1 MSKSLGNSPDPID
14 LIEKY
19 GADGVRMGMLLT
31 SPAGNDLPFDESMCE
46 QGRNFSNKV
55 WNAFRLVKGW
65 EISDAEQ
72 PEAAREAV
80 AWFGSHLAATMAE
93 VDDLFSKYRI
103 SEALM
108 TLYKLTWDDFCAW
121 YLEAVKPGFQQGIDR
136 KTYEATVGYFEDI
149 LRLLHPFVPFIT
161 EEIWHFLAE
170 RKNEYLIVNR
180 MPNAG
185 EVQEA
190 RNREFELCREL
201 IAAIRTYRAERG
213 MSTKE
218 ALTLYTKVELPF
230 EAVLRKLANIED
242 VTTVQEKPQG
252 TVAVVLRTVEIF
264 LPMGESS
271 DPEAEREKLQK
282 ELEYTEGFLAS
293 VEKKLSNERFVSN
306 AKPEVVEMERKKQ
319 QDAQARIQMLE
330 GQLKS

>member
-1 MSKSLGNSPDPID
+1 
-14 LIEKY
+14 
-19 GADGVRMGMLLT
+19 LT

-65 EISDAEQ
+65 EVADVEQ

-80 AWFGSHLAATMAE
+80 SWFGSHLSATMAE

-136 KTYEATVGYFEDI
+136 KTYEATVAYFEDI
-149 LRLLHPFVPFIT
+149 LRLLNPFVPFIT
-161 EEIWHFLAE
+161 EEIWHYVAE
-170 RKNEYLIVNR
+170 RNNDYLIVNR
-180 MPNAG
+180 MPAAG
-185 EVQEA
+185 AVNETW
-190 RNREFELCREL
+190 NKDFELCREL
-201 IAAIRTYRAERG
+201 IASIRTYRAERG
-213 MSTKE
+213 MSPKE
-218 ALTLYTKVELPF
+218 ALTLHSKSVLPF
-230 EAVLRKLANIED
+230 EAVLRKLANIDD
-242 VTTVQEKPQG
+242 VTMIQEKPSG
-252 TVAVVLRTVEIF
+252 TVAIVVRTVEIF
-264 LPMGESS
+264 LPMGESA
-271 DPEAEREKLQK
+271 DPDAEREKLQR

-293 VEKKLSNERFVSN
+293 VEKKLSNERFVGN

-319 QDAQARIQMLE
+319 QDAQQRIKALLDQLQMLN
-330 GQLKS
+330 